1 MPLADLALDRRDAAG
16 LLGKA
21 VHHRE
26 ARDRCPCPDSLVVKN
41 GSNTRLSTSGS
52 MPTPV
57 SLTLIDTNSPGSI
70 SG

>member
-1 MPLADLALDRRDAAG
+1 MPYTIASPRPLPR
-16 LLGKA
+16 
-21 VHHRE
+21 
-26 ARDRCPCPDSLVVKN
+26 PDSLVVKN
-41 GSNTRLSTSGS
+41 GSNTRFNTSGS